1 MEKGENLNRRN
12 LPTLQQLR
20 YLTELEKEDN
30 TRGMIARIAEKC
42 QVSTA
47 PVSRYLKSC
56 CEKGLLTED
65 YRFTKEGQAWI
76 ENYKRILKE
85 LPSYF
90 RSIGIPEA
98 QLEANVRDMV
108 ENISCYTIS
117 TMLTNYKRMQSSHVR
132 EKRERLTEQFLREM
146 LPEKSNVRFILCCT
160 ATKKER
166 WHCPWQTRDL
176 KSQRRSNII
185 AAAAG

>member
-65 YRFTKEGQAWI
+65 YRFTKKGQAWI

-85 LPSYF
+85 LPFYF

-98 QLEANVRDMV
+98 QLEANVRDM
-108 ENISCYTIS
+108 I
-117 TMLTNYKRMQSSHVR
+117 
-132 EKRERLTEQFLREM
+132 EKHQLLYN
-146 LPEKSNVRFILCCT
+146 LN
-160 ATKKER
+160 
-166 WHCPWQTRDL
+166 D
-176 KSQRRSNII
+176 
-185 AAAAG
+185 AGKL

>member
-65 YRFTKEGQAWI
+65 YRTAVLLSEHWHPGSTAGS
-76 ENYKRILKE
+76 KR
-85 LPSYF
+85 
-90 RSIGIPEA
+90 
-98 QLEANVRDMV
+98 
-108 ENISCYTIS
+108 
-117 TMLTNYKRMQSSHVR
+117 
-132 EKRERLTEQFLREM
+132 
-146 LPEKSNVRFILCCT
+146 
-160 ATKKER
+160 
-166 WHCPWQTRDL
+166 
-176 KSQRRSNII
+176 
-185 AAAAG
+185 AGYD

>member
-20 YLTELEKEDN
+20 YLTELEKEEN
-30 TRGMIARIAEKC
+30 TRGMIARIAENC

-56 CEKGLLTED
+56 CEKGILTED
-65 YRFTKEGQAWI
+65 YQFTREGQAWL

-85 LPSYF
+85 PPSYF

-98 QLEANVRDMV
+98 
-108 ENISCYTIS
+108 
-117 TMLTNYKRMQSSHVR
+117 
-132 EKRERLTEQFLREM
+132 
-146 LPEKSNVRFILCCT
+146 
-160 ATKKER
+160 
-166 WHCPWQTRDL
+166 
-176 KSQRRSNII
+176 
-185 AAAAG
+185 

>member
-76 ENYKRILKE
+76 ENYKRILKT
-85 LPSYF
+85 SAVI
-90 RSIGIPEA
+90 R
-98 QLEANVRDMV
+98 
-108 ENISCYTIS
+108 
-117 TMLTNYKRMQSSHVR
+117 
-132 EKRERLTEQFLREM
+132 
-146 LPEKSNVRFILCCT
+146 
-160 ATKKER
+160 
-166 WHCPWQTRDL
+166 
-176 KSQRRSNII
+176 SQRC
-185 AAAAG
+185 

>member
-56 CEKGLLTED
+56 CEKRTS
-65 YRFTKEGQAWI
+65 YRRLSV
-76 ENYKRILKE
+76 YKR
-85 LPSYF
+85 
-90 RSIGIPEA
+90 R
-98 QLEANVRDMV
+98 
-108 ENISCYTIS
+108 
-117 TMLTNYKRMQSSHVR
+117 
-132 EKRERLTEQFLREM
+132 
-146 LPEKSNVRFILCCT
+146 
-160 ATKKER
+160 
-166 WHCPWQTRDL
+166 
-176 KSQRRSNII
+176 
-185 AAAAG
+185 AGMD

>member
-1 MEKGENLNRRN
+1 MPGIEYSHMVKRGANMEKGENLNRRN

-65 YRFTKEGQAWI
+65 YRVLS
-76 ENYKRILKE
+76 IL
-85 LPSYF
+85 S
-90 RSIGIPEA
+90 
-98 QLEANVRDMV
+98 
-108 ENISCYTIS
+108 
-117 TMLTNYKRMQSSHVR
+117 
-132 EKRERLTEQFLREM
+132 
-146 LPEKSNVRFILCCT
+146 
-160 ATKKER
+160 
-166 WHCPWQTRDL
+166 
-176 KSQRRSNII
+176 
-185 AAAAG
+185 

>member
-56 CEKGLLTED
+56 C
-65 YRFTKEGQAWI
+65 
-76 ENYKRILKE
+76 
-85 LPSYF
+85 
-90 RSIGIPEA
+90 
-98 QLEANVRDMV
+98 
-108 ENISCYTIS
+108 
-117 TMLTNYKRMQSSHVR
+117 
-132 EKRERLTEQFLREM
+132 
-146 LPEKSNVRFILCCT
+146 
-160 ATKKER
+160 
-166 WHCPWQTRDL
+166 
-176 KSQRRSNII
+176 
-185 AAAAG
+185 

>member
-65 YRFTKEGQAWI
+65 YRFTKKGSRI

-85 LPSYF
+85 
-90 RSIGIPEA
+90 
-98 QLEANVRDMV
+98 
-108 ENISCYTIS
+108 
-117 TMLTNYKRMQSSHVR
+117 
-132 EKRERLTEQFLREM
+132 
-146 LPEKSNVRFILCCT
+146 
-160 ATKKER
+160 
-166 WHCPWQTRDL
+166 
-176 KSQRRSNII
+176 RRSTFGALASRKHSWKQTCGI
-185 AAAAG
+185 

>member
-56 CEKGLLTED
+56 CEKGLLTD

-146 LPEKSNVRFILCCT
+146 LPEKI
-160 ATKKER
+160 E
-166 WHCPWQTRDL
+166 CPVYFMLYRNKDGTVHGRPG
-176 KSQRRSNII
+176 I
-185 AAAAG
+185 

>member
-65 YRFTKEGQAWI
+65 YRFTA
-76 ENYKRILKE
+76 YFKRTAVPFSEHRHPGSTAGSK
-85 LPSYF
+85 
-90 RSIGIPEA
+90 RSG
-98 QLEANVRDMV
+98 
-108 ENISCYTIS
+108 Y
-117 TMLTNYKRMQSSHVR
+117 
-132 EKRERLTEQFLREM
+132 
-146 LPEKSNVRFILCCT
+146 
-160 ATKKER
+160 
-166 WHCPWQTRDL
+166 
-176 KSQRRSNII
+176 
-185 AAAAG
+185 G